1 MNITLNKETTQLI
14 DTKRYELLLKQGIA
28 VSREEMA
35 TALLTKGA
43 EIFVP
48 ELSIPAGGVGT
59 TRPGVICLSADKP
72 FSIRGILADPDP
84 WDCARLLKEES
95 ALLMVVF
102 GEPGC
107 GVTTFI
113 KKVLSL
119 WTGDVDVFD
128 EGNSDAVNIPAALK
142 AVSIKR
148 KAIVSMNA
156 RNIAEVEATLTRH
169 IAPLN

>member
-1 MNITLNKETTQLI
+1 
-14 DTKRYELLLKQGIA
+14 
-28 VSREEMA
+28 
-35 TALLTKGA
+35 
-43 EIFVP
+43 
-48 ELSIPAGGVGT
+48 
-59 TRPGVICLSADKP
+59 
-72 FSIRGILADPDP
+72 
-84 WDCARLLKEES
+84 
-95 ALLMVVF
+95 MVVF

>member
-1 MNITLNKETTQLI
+1 MGFQPGGRRGRWPRCRLV
-14 DTKRYELLLKQGIA
+14 GIHPR
-28 VSREEMA
+28 S
-35 TALLTKGA
+35 
-43 EIFVP
+43 
-48 ELSIPAGGVGT
+48 
-59 TRPGVICLSADKP
+59 LSAHPRFVNFKEHYHAQKIYEYRHESHVFHFCPVCLD
-72 FSIRGILADPDP
+72 GTPDRTV
-84 WDCARLLKEES
+84 C
-95 ALLMVVF
+95 
-102 GEPGC
+102 EPGC